1 MNKLENIKLFN
12 KNFILV
18 ILGQLISIFANS
30 VLRFAL
36 PLYILDQTGS
46 TAVFGSVLAVAAVPP
61 IIFSPFGGILADRCN
76 RRNIM
81 VFLDFLTAVI
91 IGVFAFL
98 IMGDSAVIVITILMI
113 LFAVIQAFYQPA
125 VQASIPVIVSGSNL
139 EQANGI
145 VSLVNAVSSLMGPV
159 AAGVLYSIFSIQNL
173 MSAAVL
179 LFFLAAVMELFIYIK
194 FERQKR
200 EDGVLKI
207 ISSDLSLS
215 LKFISQD
222 NPLILKVMFITAA
235 MNLFLTS
242 MIIVGLP
249 AMIKI
254 ALGLSSQLYGFAE
267 GTMAAGMIAGALA
280 AGSLG
285 KRLGAKDS
293 YKFLASAAFG
303 LLPIAVVFSL
313 NLAPMLRYYV
323 ILFSFFTMS
332 AAVTV
337 FTVIMMSFIQRQTP
351 DHLIGKV
358 ISYILVISQSTLPF
372 GQALYGFVFEHF
384 IYSINLIVFLTAIF
398 SILIAFYSKST
409 FSQFIEPKLL
419 AVYES

>member
-1 MNKLENIKLFN
+1 MENKKLFN
-12 KNFILV
+12 KNFTLV

-30 VLRFAL
+30 VLRFVL

-46 TAVFGSVLAVAAVPP
+46 TAVFGTILAAAAVPP
-61 IIFSPFGGILADRCN
+61 IIFSPFGGILADRFN
-76 RRNIM
+76 RKNIM
-81 VFLDFLTAVI
+81 VFLDFLTAII

-98 IMGDSAVIVITILMI
+98 IMRESAVIVITILMMI
-113 LFAVIQAFYQPA
+113 FAVIQAFYQPA
-125 VQASIPVIVSGSNL
+125 VQASIPVIVSESNL

-145 VSLVNAVSSLMGPV
+145 VSLVNAISSLMGPV
-159 AAGVLYSIFSIQNL
+159 AAGVLYSIFSIQRI
-173 MSAAVL
+173 MSAAL
-179 LFFLAAVMELFIYIK
+179 ILFLLAALMELFIYIR
-194 FERQKR
+194 FEREKSKQGIF
-200 EDGVLKI
+200 DI

-222 NPLILKVMFITAA
+222 NPMMLKVMFITAA

-242 MIIVGLP
+242 MILVGLP

-267 GTMAAGMIAGALA
+267 GAMAAGMIAGALA

-285 KRLGAKDS
+285 KKLGAKDS
-293 YKFLASAAFG
+293 HRFLALAAFG
-303 LLPIAVVFSL
+303 LLPIAAVFSFDF
-313 NLAPMLRYYV
+313 NPMLIYYV
-323 ILFSFFTMS
+323 ILISTFMMS
-332 AAVTV
+332 AAITV

-372 GQALYGFVFEHF
+372 GQVLYGFIFDHF
-384 IYSINLIVFLTAIF
+384 SYSINIIVFLTAFF

-409 FSQFIEPKLL
+409 FSEFIESKFSP
-419 AVYES
+419 VYES

>member
-1 MNKLENIKLFN
+1 MENKKLFN
-12 KNFILV
+12 KNFTLV

-30 VLRFAL
+30 VLRFVL

-46 TAVFGSVLAVAAVPP
+46 TAVFGTILAAAAVPP
-61 IIFSPFGGILADRCN
+61 IIFSPFGGILADRFN
-76 RRNIM
+76 RKNIM
-81 VFLDFLTAVI
+81 VFLDFLTAII

-98 IMGDSAVIVITILMI
+98 IMRESAVIVITILMI
-113 LFAVIQAFYQPA
+113 IFAVIQAFYQPA
-125 VQASIPVIVSGSNL
+125 VQASIPVIVSESNL

-145 VSLVNAVSSLMGPV
+145 VSLVNAISSLMGPV
-159 AAGVLYSIFSIQNL
+159 AAGVLYSIFSIQRI
-173 MSAAVL
+173 MSAAL
-179 LFFLAAVMELFIYIK
+179 ILFLLAALMELFIYIR
-194 FERQKR
+194 FEREKSKQGIF
-200 EDGVLKI
+200 DI

-222 NPLILKVMFITAA
+222 NPMMLKVMFITAA

-242 MIIVGLP
+242 MILVGLP

-267 GTMAAGMIAGALA
+267 GAMAAGMIAGALA

-285 KRLGAKDS
+285 KKLGAKDS
-293 YKFLASAAFG
+293 HRFLALAAFG
-303 LLPIAVVFSL
+303 LLPIAAVFSFDF
-313 NLAPMLRYYV
+313 NPMLIYYV
-323 ILFSFFTMS
+323 ILISTFMMS
-332 AAVTV
+332 AAITV

-372 GQALYGFVFEHF
+372 GQALYGFIFDHF
-384 IYSINLIVFLTAIF
+384 SYSINIIVFLTAFF

-409 FSQFIEPKLL
+409 FSEFIESKFSP
-419 AVYES
+419 VYES

>member
-1 MNKLENIKLFN
+1 MENKKLFN
-12 KNFILV
+12 KNFTLV

-30 VLRFAL
+30 VLRFVL

-46 TAVFGSVLAVAAVPP
+46 TAVFGTILAAAAVPP
-61 IIFSPFGGILADRCN
+61 IIFSPFGGILADRFN
-76 RRNIM
+76 RKNIM
-81 VFLDFLTAVI
+81 VFLDFLTAII

-98 IMGDSAVIVITILMI
+98 IMRESAVIVITILMMT
-113 LFAVIQAFYQPA
+113 FAVIQAFYQPA
-125 VQASIPVIVSGSNL
+125 VQASIPVIVSESNL

-145 VSLVNAVSSLMGPV
+145 VSLVNAISSLMGPV
-159 AAGVLYSIFSIQNL
+159 AAGVLYSIFSIQRI
-173 MSAAVL
+173 MSAAL
-179 LFFLAAVMELFIYIK
+179 ILFLLAALMELFIYIR
-194 FERQKR
+194 FEREKSKQGIF
-200 EDGVLKI
+200 EI

-215 LKFISQD
+215 LKFISRD
-222 NPLILKVMFITAA
+222 NPMMLKVMFITAA

-242 MIIVGLP
+242 MILVGLP

-267 GTMAAGMIAGALA
+267 GAMAAGMIAGALA

-285 KRLGAKDS
+285 KKLGAKDS
-293 YKFLASAAFG
+293 HRFLALAAFG
-303 LLPIAVVFSL
+303 LLPIAAVFSFDF
-313 NLAPMLRYYV
+313 NPMLIYYV
-323 ILFSFFTMS
+323 ILISTFMMS
-332 AAVTV
+332 AAITV

-372 GQALYGFVFEHF
+372 GQALYGFIFDHF
-384 IYSINLIVFLTAIF
+384 SYSINIIVFLTAFF

-409 FSQFIEPKLL
+409 FSEFIESKFSP
-419 AVYES
+419 VYES

>member
-1 MNKLENIKLFN
+1 MNKLENKNLFN
-12 KNFILV
+12 KNFVLV

-36 PLYILDQTGS
+36 PLYILDLTGS
-46 TAVFGSVLAVAAVPP
+46 TAIFGIILAAAAVPP

-81 VFLDFLTAVI
+81 VSLDFLTAII

-98 IMGDSAVIVITILMI
+98 IMQESAVIVITILMI

-125 VQASIPVIVSGSNL
+125 VQASIPVIVSKSNL
-139 EQANGI
+139 EEANGI
-145 VSLVNAVSSLMGPV
+145 VSLVNAISSLMGPV
-159 AAGVLYSIFSIQNL
+159 VAGVLYSIFSIQYL
-173 MSAAVL
+173 MFAAVL
-179 LFFLAAVMELFIYIK
+179 LFFLAAVMELFIYIN
-194 FERQKR
+194 FEREKSRQ
-200 EDGVLKI
+200 GILKI

-215 LKFISQD
+215 LKFIRQD
-222 NPLILKVMFITAA
+222 NPIMLKVMFITAA

-242 MIIVGLP
+242 MILVGLP

-254 ALGLSSQLYGFAE
+254 ALGLNSQLYGFAE
-267 GTMAAGMIAGALA
+267 AAMAAGMIAGALA

-285 KRLGAKDS
+285 KKVGAHDS
-293 YKFLASAAFG
+293 YKFLALAAFG
-303 LLPIAVVFSL
+303 LLPISAAFSL
-313 NLAPMLRYYV
+313 NLAPMLIYYV
-323 ILFSFFTMS
+323 ILLSSFIIST
-332 AAVTV
+332 AVTI

-358 ISYILVISQSTLPF
+358 ISYILVISQCTLPF
-372 GQALYGFVFEHF
+372 GQAIYGFVFEHF

-398 SILIAFYSKST
+398 SILTAFYSKNI
-409 FSQFIEPKLL
+409 FSKFIESKFS
-419 AVYES
+419 AVYQN